1 MNLPVTW
8 CIKKYIS
15 DYKKK
20 NNLETPVL
28 PHLYWLSDE
37 HTLEEG
43 HHHGDQPADGALLPK
58 FQTIKHS
65 EIRGHDTCGSYQE
78 PADKNKPPGQTSV
91 TASFLRPLLVVAA
104 SWRSRPVSDGS
115 KNDFTAWSEERFH
128 DEVVCFSTSL
138 DQVLQSWLHE
148 ADPEESS

>member
-8 CIKKYIS
+8 CIKNIFLII
-15 DYKKK
+15 KKT
-20 NNLETPVL
+20 NLETPVL

-58 FQTIKHS
+58 FQTIKHC
-65 EIRGHDTCGSYQE
+65 EIRGHGTCGSYQE

-91 TASFLRPLLVVAA
+91 TASLLRPLLVVAA

-115 KNDFTAWSEERFH
+115 KNDFTA
-128 DEVVCFSTSL
+128 
-138 DQVLQSWLHE
+138 
-148 ADPEESS
+148 